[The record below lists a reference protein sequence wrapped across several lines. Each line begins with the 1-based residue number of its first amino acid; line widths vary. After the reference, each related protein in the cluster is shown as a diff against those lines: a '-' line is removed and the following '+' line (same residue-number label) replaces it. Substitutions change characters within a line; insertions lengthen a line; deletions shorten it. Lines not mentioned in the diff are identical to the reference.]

1 MKKLFFTLLM
11 FVSMGLLAQQVD
23 REWVLVEIG
32 TGTGCPYCPGAA
44 MGLDDLIANGDPVV
58 GIEYHSYNS
67 SDPFNTPEAA
77 QRTSYY
83 AISGYPT
90 AQFDGEWHQVVGGSN
105 NQSMYSSYHPWVVA
119 RMDDPTSFL
128 VDIYGE
134 HTGNLYTIT
143 IKVHKVAAYSGTNLK
158 VRMAVTES
166 NIPYNWQGQSEINYT
181 ERTMGNWGAAG
192 TPASFNGNNDTQTFE
207 CTFQFDNSWVA
218 ENCEVS
224 AWIQDDQNKYVL
236 HSNKVMLN
244 DLEPPAPTFLA
255 DFSGEPTDLCNS
267 GSVVFTDESIGNPTQ
282 WHWTFE
288 GGYPEQSYDPNP
300 VVYYQSPGSY
310 DVRLIISD
318 GSETDTAFKENYINV
333 HTDPTVTFDP
343 VPTLCNQGDDPYEL
357 TQGSPAGGVYSGDYV
372 SDGKYFH
379 PTASGVGQFQ
389 VTYTYTDQYGCEN
402 SADQIITVD
411 NCVGIIEND
420 ALNISVF
427 PNPNNG
433 IFTIKLNGN
442 DYSSADMKVVDAY
455 GKVVFE
461 QHNIQING
469 DYKTNVDLSNQSQG
483 VYFIFVSGD
492 QKSFTKKFLLKK

>member
-1 MKKLFFTLLM
+1 MKKLFFTLMM
-11 FVSMGLLAQQVD
+11 FVSLGLLAQQVD

-83 AISGYPT
+83 SISGYPT
-90 AQFDGEWHQVVGGSN
+90 AQFDGEYHEVVGGSN
-105 NQSMYSSYHPWVVA
+105 SQSMYSSYHPWVMA
-119 RMDDPTSFL
+119 RLNDPTSFL

-134 HTGNLYTIT
+134 HTGSLYTIT

-158 VRMAVTES
+158 VRMALTES

-181 ERTMGNWGAAG
+181 ERTMGAWGSAG
-192 TPASFNGNNDTQTFE
+192 TTATFSGNNDTQTFVN
-207 CTFQFDNSWVA
+207 TFQFDNSWVP

-244 DLEPPAPTFLA
+244 DLEPPAPTFAA
-255 DFSGEPTDLCNS
+255 DFEGNPTDLCDH
-267 GSVVFTDESIGNPTQ
+267 GSVSFTDESIGNPTQ
-282 WHWTFE
+282 WHWTFD

-300 VVYYQSPGSY
+300 VVYYQSVGSY
-310 DVRLIISD
+310 DVRLIVSD
-318 GSETDTAFKENYINV
+318 GEHTDTAFKAAYINV
-333 HTDPTVTFDP
+333 HETPSVTFGT

-357 TQGSPAGGVYSGDYV
+357 TQGSPEGGVYSGDYV

-379 PTASGVGQFQ
+379 PSQSGVGQFQ
-389 VTYTYTDQYGCEN
+389 VTYTYTDEYGCEA
-402 SADQIITVD
+402 SADQTITVD
-411 NCVGIIEND
+411 ECVGIVEND
-420 ALNISVF
+420 AVNISVF

-433 IFTIKLNGN
+433 VFTISLNAN
-442 DYSSADMKVVDAY
+442 DFDGADLKVVDAF
-455 GKVVFE
+455 GKVVYE
-461 QHNIQING
+461 QNNLVVNG
-469 DYKTNVDLSNQSQG
+469 TYNTKVDLSNRAQG
-483 VYFIFVSGD
+483 IYFVMVSGNE
-492 QKSFTKKFLLKK
+492 KSFTKKFFVRR